1 LNKATV
7 GGIQVDFT
15 GRVAVITGAAGGI
28 GEALV
33 NAFDGAGAYVLAV
46 DRDGEALAAARQ
58 RQPDNG
64 RVATTTV
71 DVTDWEQVAVAA
83 GEAASAWGGL
93 DVWINCA
100 GVFPYAQFEK
110 ITAASLM
117 STMAVNLAGAVAG
130 AQAAAKHL
138 TNGSGSILNISSIAA
153 TRARPGRLAYG
164 TSKAALEQAT
174 RCLSA
179 ELAPRGIRV
188 NAIAPGYIDT
198 AMLDWIRHD
207 ARTTERATREV
218 PLGHI
223 GKVGDVV
230 NAALF
235 LASDAAAYVTGVV
248 LPVDGGLRSAG
259 SQLA

>member
-1 LNKATV
+1 MATV
-7 GGIQVDFT
+7 GGFQVDFT

-33 NAFDGAGAYVLAV
+33 NAFADAGSHVLAV
-46 DRDGEALAAARQ
+46 DSNGKALDAARHK
-58 RQPDNG
+58 QPDND
-64 RVATTTV
+64 RVSTSAV
-71 DVTDWEQVAVAA
+71 DVTDWKQVAAAA
-83 GEAASAWGGL
+83 GEAADVWGGL

-100 GVFPYAQFEK
+100 GVFPYAQLEK
-110 ITAASLM
+110 ITAASLT
-117 STMAVNLAGAVAG
+117 STMMVNLAGAVAG

-174 RCLSA
+174 RYLAA

-198 AMLDWIRHD
+198 AMLDWIRRD
-207 ARTTERATREV
+207 TKTADRATREV
-218 PLGHI
+218 PLGRI
-223 GKVGDVV
+223 GTVSDVV

-235 LASDAAAYVTGVV
+235 LASDAAAYITGVV

-259 SQLA
+259 SQLN